1 MVPRR
6 HLNKA
11 FLGDGNLEA
20 PVMESPPFFV
30 FSFFLYLA
38 VLGLSFGI
46 QDLLVAPYRIS
57 FPDRGSNLDP
67 LHWEHRVLATGSP
80 GKSLA
85 EAFVSAKS
93 VLFLLVDAGYMCVP
107 YVKCVPM

>member
-20 PVMESPPFFV
+20 PVLESPPFFF

-38 VLGLSFGI
+38 ALGLSFGI
-46 QDLLVAPYRIS
+46 QDLLVAPYRFS

-80 GKSLA
+80 GKSLESCFRA
-85 EAFVSAKS
+85 LCFS
-93 VLFLLVDAGYMCVP
+93 
-107 YVKCVPM
+107 